1 MRCSNP
7 PLPLI
12 PVASNPHPDGWR
24 PTFSRV
30 VGRRIGVK
38 RPETDAILSRE
49 DYHPE
54 IPVHPRHLARN
65 RRQATSTWK
74 TLRIIFHA
82 GRDCSFESLKRAV
95 WRCIANL
102 ESLRW
107 RVIVRRLREGGGRGN
122 FSHETIKFFYLN
134 LLLWLERLCCVI
146 LLRQDG
152 LRIYFLLVFFLVSC
166 NTLLNKILRLSFSLR
181 FWIVWV
187 WCRF

>member
-12 PVASNPHPDGWR
+12 PVASNTHPDGWR

-54 IPVHPRHLARN
+54 IPVHPRHLARS

-74 TLRIIFHA
+74 MLRIIFHA

-107 RVIVRRLREGGGRGN
+107 RVIVRRLREGGRGN
-122 FSHETIKFFYLN
+122 FSHETMKFFYLN

-146 LLRQDG
+146 LLRQEG